1 MKRQFTIGT
10 VVFGI
15 LVSAVIALHANETR
29 VDAAAVTQ
37 DKAQASPTKEERQHS
52 RQAGPLLITVTQARH
67 DAWKRMET
75 DSIPGISV
83 SGWGVTVTVKNT
95 TDTAATVT
103 IDPTALR
110 IEDAE
115 GKVCGEH
122 PADAKVIAHAILEPL
137 GSVSYDTTWGWKG
150 EAGIVQTFSSG
161 GSRVLRLV
169 YLGKG
174 TLLEFLNKKSSLGT
188 LMTGDAWELTVE
200 PQKSVTMTLVF
211 ESPAEHKPAR
221 LKWPGADTIDLP

>member
-1 MKRQFTIGT
+1 MFA
-10 VVFGI
+10 I
-15 LVSAVIALHANETR
+15 LAFSSVASAGAEAQQHA
-29 VDAAAVTQ
+29 
-37 DKAQASPTKEERQHS
+37 
-52 RQAGPLLITVTQARH
+52 RQAGPLLITAVKAQY
-67 DAWKRMET
+67 DVWKRMET
-75 DSIPGISV
+75 DSSPEISV
-83 SGWGVTVTVKNT
+83 SGWGVTVTVRNT

-103 IDPTALR
+103 IDPAELR

-150 EAGIVQTFSSG
+150 EAGIVQKFRSG
-161 GSRVLRLV
+161 GTAVLRLV

-174 TLLEFLNKKSSLGT
+174 TLIEFLDRKSSLGT
-188 LMTGDAWELTVE
+188 LLTGDQWELTVE

-211 ESPAEHKPAR
+211 ESPAERKPAK
-221 LKWPGADTIDLP
+221 LKWPGADPIDLP

>member
-1 MKRQFTIGT
+1 MGRPRPAVGGSHSHSLDSVPSPGLGQRKYLCVGVPKGAYSVGLLGAKTEIPARQVLTRVRTTNQEATMKRQFTIGT

-122 PADAKVIAHAILEPL
+122 PADAKVIA
-137 GSVSYDTTWGWKG
+137 
-150 EAGIVQTFSSG
+150 
-161 GSRVLRLV
+161 
-169 YLGKG
+169 
-174 TLLEFLNKKSSLGT
+174 
-188 LMTGDAWELTVE
+188 
-200 PQKSVTMTLVF
+200 
-211 ESPAEHKPAR
+211 
-221 LKWPGADTIDLP
+221 